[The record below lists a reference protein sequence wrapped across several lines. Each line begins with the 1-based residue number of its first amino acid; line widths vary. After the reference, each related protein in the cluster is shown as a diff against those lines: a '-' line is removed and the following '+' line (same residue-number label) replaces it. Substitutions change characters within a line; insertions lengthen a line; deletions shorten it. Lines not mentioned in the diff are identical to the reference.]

1 MDRLHRGNHPLL
13 GKQGSITES
22 QVLGVLNTKPVV
34 TVAICERREDSQYF
48 GIGPVADGVDVD
60 LPVVFS

>member
-1 MDRLHRGNHPLL
+1 ML
-13 GKQGSITES
+13 GKQGPIPKP

>member
-1 MDRLHRGNHPLL
+1 ML
-13 GKQGSITES
+13 GKQGPIPKP

-34 TVAICERREDSQYF
+34 TVSICERREDSQYF